1 MTIVCVLILATLL
14 RSDNEDNTEDTA
26 ADVSTMS
33 DIVIETPCDGE
44 QADNSG
50 ASDLSMSA
58 LVPETTLQEGTEE
71 VVREPGE
78 CSPPRLDEVERAVVE
93 FPCPECDRT
102 FDLKIKLNR
111 HLKLHT
117 KKNDLKA
124 GAGFVTPLRVKS
136 EPGITPSKSTGKRA
150 PKNWIE
156 PPEGE
161 GHSCPECGKRFKVKT
176 AMLRHFEDLHQPGEF
191 PCKGCGKIFTSK
203 NKQSSHYSRN
213 CKQRM
218 Q

>member
-1 MTIVCVLILATLL
+1 MLTIVCVLILSLLL
-14 RSDNEDNTEDTA
+14 RSDIDGDTA
-26 ADVSTMS
+26 ADMS
-33 DIVIETPCDGE
+33 EIIIDTPVEPVEDGD
-44 QADNSG
+44 QDNSG

-58 LVPETTLQEGTEE
+58 LVPETTLQEGSGE

-78 CSPPRLDEVERAVVE
+78 CSPPRLEEIERAVVE

-117 KKNDLKA
+117 KKNEAKT
-124 GAGFVTPLRVKS
+124 AGFVTPLRVKS
-136 EPGITPSKSTGKRA
+136 EPGETPSKSTGKRA

-176 AMLRHFEDLHQPGEF
+176 AMMRHFEDLHQPGEF
-191 PCKGCGKIFTSK
+191 PCKGCGKMFTSK

-213 CKQRM
+213 CKQRL